1 VPRPIAMS
9 RLLILACGNPSRG
22 DDALGPCLIDRL
34 SMAPTLDRS
43 RILLLTDFQL
53 QIEHILDLEACE
65 RVIFVDAASTGPAP
79 FVLVPVRSQPE
90 IALSTHSLS
99 PGTLLHLFRKVTGQA
114 PPPARLLAIR
124 GYGFDLGA
132 SLTDQARINLELAFG
147 LLTRIR
153 LNRG

>member
-1 VPRPIAMS
+1 M
-9 RLLILACGNPSRG
+9 ACGNPSRG

-34 SMAPTLDRS
+34 SSNPNLDRD

-53 QIEHILDLEACE
+53 QLEHILDLEACE

-79 FVLVPVRSQPE
+79 FVLVPVRPQPE

-99 PGTLLHLFRKVTGQA
+99 PGTLLHLFRKVIGQE

-132 SLTDQARINLELAFG
+132 SLTDQARANLDRAFG
-147 LLTRIR
+147 LLIRICR
-153 LNRG
+153 NSG